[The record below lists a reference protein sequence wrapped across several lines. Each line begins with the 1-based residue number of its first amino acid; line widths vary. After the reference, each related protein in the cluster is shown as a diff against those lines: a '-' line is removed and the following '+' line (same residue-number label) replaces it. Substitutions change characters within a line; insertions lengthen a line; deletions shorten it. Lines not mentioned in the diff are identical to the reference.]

1 MKLNDLFTRE
11 VITAG
16 PDELLTRI
24 ACRMQ
29 EHNVGTIVIVK
40 DQRPVGII
48 TDRDLALALGAR
60 GVSPRT
66 PVQEVMT
73 RHVLAIPEDTGIF
86 TATKYICECGV
97 RRLPI
102 VDREDRVVGLVSL
115 DDLVRVLAGELANL
129 ADGIKHE
136 ATVK

>member
-1 MKLNDLFTRE
+1 VKLNDLFTRK

-16 PDELLTRI
+16 PDEPLTDV

-29 EHNVGTIVIVK
+29 EHNVGTLVIVE

-48 TDRDLALALGAR
+48 TDRDLALALGAG

-66 PVQEVMT
+66 PVKEVMS

-86 TATKYICECGV
+86 TATKYIRECGV

-115 DDLVRVLAGELANL
+115 DDLVRVLAGELSNL
-129 ADGIKHE
+129 SEGIKHE
-136 ATVK
+136 VAIR